1 MTETLATITAG
12 IVAARLIA
20 AVLRYPV
27 DVLMPPCASDR
38 HHVTRL
44 RAMPFDW
51 ARE

>member
-1 MTETLATITAG
+1 MNETLLTITAG

-38 HHVTRL
+38 HGVGAV

-51 ARE
+51 ERE